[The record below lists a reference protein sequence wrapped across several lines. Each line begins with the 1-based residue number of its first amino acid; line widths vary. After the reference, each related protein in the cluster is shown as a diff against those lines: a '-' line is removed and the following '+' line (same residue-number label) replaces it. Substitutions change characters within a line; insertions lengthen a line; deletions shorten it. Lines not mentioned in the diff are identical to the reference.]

1 MCSRPQFTNH
11 DGDEKKILLK
21 LRTMKKIRQYKSK
34 QPKLEPPAKA
44 PETISNRI
52 EWPKTESSTQNIQ
65 NKFQNENYQK
75 PVRRTKCLF
84 EGFGVLAK
92 HYKDIKVQ

>member
-1 MCSRPQFTNH
+1 
-11 DGDEKKILLK
+11 
-21 LRTMKKIRQYKSK
+21 MKKIRQYKTK

-65 NKFQNENYQK
+65 NKFQQVKKQYSVEPDYEY
-75 PVRRTKCLF
+75 PFPSYVT
-84 EGFGVLAK
+84 
-92 HYKDIKVQ
+92 